1 MMAMMVMTAGLYLLG
16 LLGLLKRRQG
26 LLRAG
31 NIAVLQ
37 RLPDLIESLGERRVR
52 GRGRT
57 LTAIL
62 QVAQRRIGLLR
73 IRKVSGADVAEEL
86 VERLTEVCLAIGGG
100 LGGTGRGVGDR

>member
-52 GRGRT
+52 GRRWA
-57 LTAIL
+57 LTFVL
-62 QVAQRRIGLLR
+62 QIAQRRIALLC
-73 IRKVSGADVAEEL
+73 IRKVSGTDVAEEL
-86 VERLTEVCLAIGGG
+86 VERLTEICLAVGGG
-100 LGGTGRGVGDR
+100 LGGIGRGVGNG

>member
-1 MMAMMVMTAGLYLLG
+1 MMAMMVMAAG
-16 LLGLLKRRQG
+16 LLGLLKRRQR

-31 NIAVLQ
+31 DIAVLQ
-37 RLPDLIESLGERRVR
+37 RLPDLIERLGERRVR

-73 IRKVSGADVAEEL
+73 IRKISGTHVAEQL
-86 VERLTEVCLAIGGG
+86 IERLAEVCLAVGGG
-100 LGGTGRGVGDR
+100 LGGIGRGAGNR